1 MCEYFSLFQSD
12 TCETGTFKTFSTYAT
27 KHAYKYGFF
36 CYEKKD
42 DFATLCA
49 FNDAEDI
56 DTVFGDR
63 YSDLIATEVGQ
74 CFVTDENRW
83 LRIW

>member
-1 MCEYFSLFQSD
+1 MCEHFSLLQSG
-12 TCETGTFKTFSTYAT
+12 TVEAGTFKTFATYAT

-36 CYEKKD
+36 CYEKNVG
-42 DFATLCA
+42 FATLCA

-63 YSDLIATEVGQ
+63 YRDLIAIEVGQ
-74 CFVTDENRW
+74 CLVTDGNRW